1 MAGGSCVLNDL
12 FSLKEE
18 VAVVTGALGK
28 LGPIWIET
36 LLEAGAKVFAL
47 DHPDAKI
54 SRNYKSLQDRF
65 DKQHLQ
71 LAFADVTAREALET
85 VYQECLHAVGVPSIL
100 VNNAG
105 IDQPPGQLDNAC
117 CLEEIPIELNLKVFE
132 VNAMGLFLVTQVFG
146 GQMVKAGRGSII
158 NIGSLYASV
167 APDSRFYDH
176 IKCDPPFLKPPAYGA
191 SKAAVVNLTRYLAT
205 LWAPCGVRVNALSPG
220 GVSGDQ
226 DPEFKRK
233 FCERVPLGRMADEAD
248 LRGPLLFLASQA
260 SAYVTG
266 IELVVDGGFT
276 AW

>member
-1 MAGGSCVLNDL
+1 VAGGGNILIDL
-12 FSLKEE
+12 FNLQGEI
-18 VAVVTGALGK
+18 AVVTGAAGK

-36 LLEAGAKVFAL
+36 LLGAGARVFAL
-47 DHPDAKI
+47 DHPDAQ
-54 SRNYKSLQDRF
+54 KSIAFKDLQTQYDDRR
-65 DKQHLQ
+65 LQ
-71 LAFADVTAREALET
+71 FASADVRQRQALEAAS
-85 VYQECLHAVGVPSIL
+85 QICLGAFGVPSIL

-105 IDQPPGQLDNAC
+105 IDQPPGELEKGC
-117 CLEEIPIELNLKVFE
+117 FLEEISFELNREVFE
-132 VNAMGLFLVTQVFG
+132 VNALGLFLVTQVFG

-176 IKCDPPFLKPPAYGA
+176 IQCDPPFLKPPAYGA

-220 GVSGDQ
+220 GVAGDQ
-226 DPEFKRK
+226 DSEFRRK
-233 FCERVPLGRMADEAD
+233 FCERVPLGRMAEASD
-248 LRGPLLFLASQA
+248 LRGPLLFLASSA
-260 SAYVTG
+260 SSYVTG